1 MDAPARTSLF
11 GAMARAFPDALV
23 EWPASLRVEVPKLIN
38 AKNRHVVAAAAFAH
52 ADVLVTNDRA
62 LRGQLDNLPELVEAQ
77 TASVFIAFAIDSDVP
92 RAGRALIEMAARR
105 WLGGVEPIDTAEIR
119 DRLTVWTRRE
129 LGSAVADL
137 VARPDFI
144 RDAR

>member
-1 MDAPARTSLF
+1 MSLRAFVDANVLVPARLRDVLLTPAEVELYEIRWSAQVLDEVTRHLPSCMDAPARTSLF
-11 GAMARAFPDALV
+11 GAMARAFSDALV
-23 EWPASLRVEVPKLIN
+23 EWPASLWVEVPKLIN
-38 AKNRHVVAAAAFAH
+38 AKDRHVAA
-52 ADVLVTNDRA
+52 
-62 LRGQLDNLPELVEAQ
+62 
-77 TASVFIAFAIDSDVP
+77 
-92 RAGRALIEMAARR
+92 AARR